1 MSYFGIRFLI
11 CNIFIALFVILL
23 SAAKR
28 LFRGKITE
36 QAQYIMNFPL
46 FVLLLVPF
54 LPTRIFGIPDLFAR
68 LGAHAGTLSSRAA
81 QGAAASGSAAAPAGN
96 GWIRDFAI
104 SVDSRTSLAAGMLL
118 LSVWLIGAAVMG
130 ILAIRARLR
139 LYRIDR
145 SALLLENPDACKV
158 FHECCIQL
166 GLRRELPVYTTPYL
180 KSPVMTGLFHPRVL
194 LPLHV
199 VHDSDESTLRCI
211 LLHEL
216 NHYVR
221 KDAVGNLF
229 MNLAGIVYW
238 FNPLVWYALR
248 QMHSDR
254 ETACDAGVLEILDSR
269 DRTGYGHTLISF
281 AEKLT
286 LFPFT
291 SGMSTSVKQLEKRI
305 RNIAS
310 YRSASAAVRIRGAAA
325 CILSAFL
332 LASFLPFLPSFAETE
347 EVYHFDTEEKTV
359 DHVDLSSYFGEY
371 EGSFVLYD
379 AGADNWTIYNEDSAG
394 TRVSPDSTYKIYD
407 ALLGLEKRII
417 TPEDSGM
424 AWDGTEYPIDAWN
437 SDQDLDSAMKN
448 SVNWYFQSLDHQAG
462 NSEIADFYHEIGYGN
477 EDLSGEIDSYWMEST
492 LKISPIEQT
501 ELLTKLYYNEFGFSR
516 ENIDAVKDSL
526 VLSSD
531 ADRILSGKTGTGMVN
546 GKNVNGWF
554 VGYVEDAGNVYFFAA
569 NIQNEDNA
577 SGSAASDIALSVL
590 RSYGIWQ

>member
-1 MSYFGIRFLI
+1 MSGFGIRFLI
-11 CNIFIALFVILL
+11 CNIFISLFVILL
-23 SAAKR
+23 TAAKR

-36 QAQYIMNFPL
+36 QAQYLMDFSL
-46 FVLLLVPF
+46 LALLLVPF
-54 LPTRIFGIPDLFAR
+54 LPIRTFGIPDLFAE

-96 GWIRDFAI
+96 GWIQDFAI
-104 SVDSRTSLAAGMLL
+104 SVDSHTSLAAGMLL

-130 ILAIRARLR
+130 ILAIRVRLR

-310 YRSASAAVRIRGAAA
+310 YRSASAAVRIRGVAA
-325 CILSAFL
+325 CVLAAFL

-379 AGADNWTIYNEDSAG
+379 AGADSWMIYNEDSAG

-531 ADRILSGKTGTGMVN
+531 TDRILSGKTGTGMVN

-554 VGYVEDAGNVYFFAA
+554 VGYVEDAGNVYFFAV
-569 NIQNEDNA
+569 NIQNKDNA

>member
-1 MSYFGIRFLI
+1 MSGFGIQFLI

-23 SAAKR
+23 TAAKR

-36 QAQYIMNFPL
+36 QAQYLMDFSL
-46 FVLLLVPF
+46 LALLLVPF
-54 LPTRIFGIPDLFAR
+54 LPIRTFGIPDLFAE
-68 LGAHAGTLSSRAA
+68 LGAHAGTLSSGTA
-81 QGAAASGSAAAPAGN
+81 QGASASGSTAASVG
-96 GWIRDFAI
+96 GSWIRDFTV

-118 LSVWLIGAAVMG
+118 LSVWLLGAAVMG
-130 ILAIRARLR
+130 VLAFRARLR
-139 LYRIDR
+139 LYRIEC
-145 SALLLENPDACKV
+145 SALLLENPITCRI
-158 FHECCIQL
+158 FRECCIQF
-166 GLRRELPVYTTPYL
+166 GLRREPPVYTTPYL
-180 KSPVMTGLFHPRVL
+180 KTPVMTGLFHPRVL

-199 VHDSDESTLRCI
+199 VHDCDENTLRCI

-221 KDAVGNLF
+221 KDAAGNLL
-229 MNLAGIVYW
+229 MNLTGVVYW

-291 SGMSTSVKQLEKRI
+291 SGMSASARQLKKRI

-310 YRSASAAVRIRGAAA
+310 YRSASSAVRIRGVAA
-325 CILSAFL
+325 CVLTAFL

-347 EVYHFDTEEKTV
+347 TLYHFDTEGKAVE
-359 DHVDLSSYFGEY
+359 HVDLSSYFGEY

-379 AGADNWTIYNEDSAG
+379 AGADSWMIYNEDTAG

-407 ALLGLEKRII
+407 ALLGLEKGII

-424 AWDGTEYPIDAWN
+424 TWDGTEYPIDAWN

-448 SVNWYFQSLDHQAG
+448 SVNWYFQSIDHQAG
-462 NSEIADFYHEIGYGN
+462 NSEVAGFYHEIGYGN
-477 EDLSGEIDSYWMEST
+477 EDISGGIDSYWGEST

-501 ELLTKLYYNEFGFSR
+501 ELLAKLYYNEFGFSQ
-516 ENIDAVKDSL
+516 ENIDTVKDSL
-526 VLSSD
+526 VLSSGT
-531 ADRILSGKTGTGMVN
+531 DRILSGKTGTGMVN
-546 GKNVNGWF
+546 GQNVNGWF
-554 VGYVEDAGNVYFFAA
+554 VGYVEVSENVYFFAA

-577 SGSAASDIALSVL
+577 SGSAASDIALSIL
-590 RSYGIWQ
+590 GSFGIWQ

>member
-1 MSYFGIRFLI
+1 MSGFGIRFLI
-11 CNIFIALFVILL
+11 CNIFISLFVILL
-23 SAAKR
+23 TAAKR

-36 QAQYIMNFPL
+36 QAQYIMDFSL
-46 FVLLLVPF
+46 LALLLVPF
-54 LPTRIFGIPDLFAR
+54 LPIRTFGIPDLFAG
-68 LGAHAGTLSSRAA
+68 LGTHGSTITSGTA
-81 QGAAASGSAAAPAGN
+81 QGASASGSAAVSAGS
-96 GWIRDFAI
+96 GWIRDFAV

-145 SALLLENPDACKV
+145 SALLLENPGACKV

-310 YRSASAAVRIRGAAA
+310 YRSASAAVRIRGVAA
-325 CILSAFL
+325 CVLAAFL

>member
-1 MSYFGIRFLI
+1 MSDFGIRFLI

-23 SAAKR
+23 TAAKR
-28 LFRGKITE
+28 LFREKITE
-36 QAQYIMNFPL
+36 QAQYIMNFSL
-46 FVLLLVPF
+46 LALLLVPF
-54 LPTRIFGIPDLFAR
+54 LPIRTFGIPDFFAG
-68 LGAHAGTLSSRAA
+68 LGTPAGTISSGAA
-81 QGAAASGSAAAPAGN
+81 QGAAASGSAAASAGN
-96 GWIRDFAI
+96 GWIQDFTV

-118 LSVWLIGAAVMG
+118 LSVWLAGAAVMA
-130 ILAIRARLR
+130 ILAFRARLR

-145 SALLLENPDACKV
+145 SALLLENPGACKV
-158 FHECCIQL
+158 FRECCMQL

-221 KDAVGNLF
+221 KDAVGNLL
-229 MNLAGIVYW
+229 MNLAGVVYW

-269 DRTGYGHTLISF
+269 DRTGYGHTLINF

-310 YRSASAAVRIRGAAA
+310 YRRASAAVRIRGALA
-325 CILSAFL
+325 CVLTAFL
-332 LASFLPFLPSFAETE
+332 FASFLPFLPSFAETE
-347 EVYHFDTEEKTV
+347 EVYHFDTEGKTV

-379 AGADNWTIYNEDSAG
+379 AGADSWMIYNEDSAG
-394 TRVSPDSTYKIYD
+394 TRVSPNSTYKIYD
-407 ALLGLEKRII
+407 ALLGLEKGII

-437 SDQDLDSAMKN
+437 SDQDLDSAMEN
-448 SVNWYFQSLDHQAG
+448 SVNWYFQSIDHQAG
-462 NSEIADFYHEIGYGN
+462 NSELAGFYHEIGYGN
-477 EDLSGEIDSYWMEST
+477 EDISGGIDSYWGEST

-501 ELLTKLYYNEFGFSR
+501 ELLTKLYYNEFGFSQ

-531 ADRILSGKTGTGMVN
+531 TDKVLFGKTGTGMVN
-546 GKNVNGWF
+546 GKNTNGWF
-554 VGYVEDAGNVYFFAA
+554 VGYVEDAGNVYFFAV

>member
-11 CNIFIALFVILL
+11 CNIFISLFVILL
-23 SAAKR
+23 TAAKR

-54 LPTRIFGIPDLFAR
+54 LPTRIFGIPEFFAR
-68 LGAHAGTLSSRAA
+68 LGAHAGTLSSGAA

-96 GWIRDFAI
+96 GWIQDFAI

-118 LSVWLIGAAVMG
+118 LSVWLLGAAVMG
-130 ILAIRARLR
+130 ILAFRARLR

-145 SALLLENPDACKV
+145 SALLLENPGACKI
-158 FHECCIQL
+158 FRECCKQF

-199 VHDSDESTLRCI
+199 VHDCGENTLRCI

-221 KDAVGNLF
+221 KDAAGNLL
-229 MNLAGIVYW
+229 MNLTGVVYW

-248 QMHSDR
+248 QMRSDR
-254 ETACDAGVLEILDSR
+254 ETACDAGVLEILDIR

-310 YRSASAAVRIRGAAA
+310 YRSASAAVRIRGVAA
-325 CILSAFL
+325 CVLAAFL

-347 EVYHFDTEEKTV
+347 EVYHFDTEGKTV
-359 DHVDLSSYFGEY
+359 EHVDLSSYFSEY
-371 EGSFVLYD
+371 EGSFVLFD
-379 AGADNWTIYNEDSAG
+379 AGAGSWMIYNEDSAG

-407 ALLGLEKRII
+407 ALLGLEKGII

-424 AWDGTEYPIDAWN
+424 TWDGTEYPIDAWN
-437 SDQDLDSAMKN
+437 SDQNLDSSMEN
-448 SVNWYFQSLDHQAG
+448 SVNWYFQSIDHQAG
-462 NSEIADFYHEIGYGN
+462 NSEVAGFYHKIGYGN
-477 EDLSGEIDSYWMEST
+477 EDISGGIDSYWGEST

-501 ELLTKLYYNEFGFSR
+501 ELLAKLYYNEFGFSQ

-531 ADRILSGKTGTGMVN
+531 ADKVLSGKTGTGMVN